1 MTTRT
6 LLSAAFV
13 ALAFAA
19 WPLMGRESRVSG
31 AWMATAVMVGSALAV
46 TVLSST
52 QLSQWPSSR
61 ALWILAAAAVV
72 NGLAVFVYAS
82 SAANPAVVV
91 GPFIV
96 VVSVMQVAVVPFL
109 VWVMPGG
116 RAPSL
121 RQVVGFAFAA
131 VAVYLL
137 AKS

>member
-6 LLSAAFV
+6 LLSAAVV

-19 WPLMGRESRVSG
+19 WPLIGREARVSG
-31 AWMATAVMVGSALAV
+31 AWMATSIMIGSALSVAL
-46 TVLSST
+46 LSSS
-52 QLSQWPSSR
+52 QLQGWPSSR

-72 NGLAVFVYAS
+72 NGLAVYVYSS
-82 SAANPAVVV
+82 SAADPAVDV

-96 VVSVMQVAVVPFL
+96 VASVLQVAVVPFL

-121 RQVVGFAFAA
+121 RQAVGFAFAA